1 MARRVLKDQQDR
13 PDLRARTVQME
24 PQDLKVLRGLKV
36 RQVQPEPQD
45 QTVPMVQMERRF
57 TTGAAHRVP
66 DSERPGTS
74 ISTRYRTRYTVPKSD
89 RRGEVQHL
97 SSVQPAR
104 PDLKVQ
110 PDLPEQM
117 ARMERPDLKDRRVLM
132 VQTVRQVH
140 RDHRD
145 LPVLMGLMEPQAQ
158 RVRRDLSD

>member
-1 MARRVLKDQQDR
+1 MAQRVLKDQQDR

-24 PQDLKVLRGLKV
+24 PQDLKDLKV
-36 RQVQPEPQD
+36 IRDQRVQPEPQD

-57 TTGAAHRVP
+57 STGAAHRVP

-110 PDLPEQM
+110 PDLPEQT
-117 ARMERPDLKDRRVLM
+117 ARMERQERPDLKDRRVLM
-132 VQTVRQVH
+132 V
-140 RDHRD
+140 
-145 LPVLMGLMEPQAQ
+145 LMEPQAQ
-158 RVRRDLSD
+158 QVRRDLSD

>member
-24 PQDLKVLRGLKV
+24 PQDLKG

-145 LPVLMGLMEPQAQ
+145 LPVLMGLMEPQAR